1 MPSLNFDIELDELLW
16 ELTKREK
23 QALLNMLV
31 EDGFTPPDEYESL
44 SINEQLFVD
53 TIHTIRDNY
62 INLTKEELDIIVEMG
77 KRF

>member
-23 QALLNMLV
+23 QSLLNMLV

-62 INLTKEELDIIVEMG
+62 INLTKEELDIIIEMG